1 MIDKLL
7 QRYGVGWALALLVLE
22 LTYINSKSL
31 HYLVQGLAVIDM
43 LFGVIGAVAFSMVT
57 VLIMRLSR
65 RGWLKVVFPLFDVAL
80 VLCGFNLR
88 YADELLDNPVRF
100 WLTVFLALFT
110 GLITYSLGQINAEQ
124 HDSQAERQAQQRI
137 NELIDKLHRR
147 EQSYTELQ
155 VRHNELTRKIDETER
170 ILADTHQ
177 KLIESTRKLAVM
189 EQNQSESKR
198 IAAEC
203 STLQSEVDALRE
215 RNGYLER
222 VSKIMLRNSI
232 LYEAWLAT
240 KKRSTN
246 QRDAEIIKLA
256 EMIRQGQPVELNM
269 YEKVLQS

>member
-1 MIDKLL
+1 MLK
-7 QRYGVGWALALLVLE
+7 RYGVGWALALLVLE